1 MIGAIMAAA
10 QAAPAI
16 GGLLFGE
23 NSLFS
28 GKGRQASRELGK
40 AFEESQSHGINQ
52 NYYDVLARQKAMANQ
67 GLGDAS
73 IALAQ
78 QQQGRAMNA
87 ALSGLSN
94 RRSALAGLPGLTMGS
109 NDLAMQMASQ
119 NEGLK
124 RQGQQQALNTQWN
137 IGGLEEANWQRK
149 MEERNAYWGG
159 RKAESNAAISSNLTN
174 LGKTVSSIAGG
185 KFKGLGGD
193 GGLGGLFKDSA
204 ITNAGAGGNTLS

>member
-1 MIGAIMAAA
+1 MAAA

-40 AFEESQSHGINQ
+40 AFEESQAHGINQ

-87 ALSGLSN
+87 ALAGLSN
-94 RRSALAGLPGLTMGS
+94 RRSALAGLPGLSISS
-109 NDLAMQMASQ
+109 NDLAMRLAGDTES
-119 NEGLK
+119 LK

-149 MEERNAYWGG
+149 MDERNAYWGN
-159 RKAESNAAISSNLTN
+159 RKAESNKAITSNLTN
-174 LGKTVSSIAGG
+174 LGTTISSAAKGDFMGLKNIFNDSSIKPKSSGT
-185 KFKGLGGD
+185 KGE
-193 GGLGGLFKDSA
+193 
-204 ITNAGAGGNTLS
+204 

>member
-1 MIGAIMAAA
+1 MAAA

-67 GLGDAS
+67 GLGDAA

-78 QQQGRAMNA
+78 QQQGRATNA
-87 ALSGLSN
+87 MLSGLSN
-94 RRSALAGLPGLTMGS
+94 RRSLLAGLPGLSISS
-109 NDLAMQMASQ
+109 NDLAMRLAGDTES
-119 NEGLK
+119 LK

-149 MEERNAYWGG
+149 MDERNAYWGG

>member
-1 MIGAIMAAA
+1 M
-10 QAAPAI
+10 
-16 GGLLFGE
+16 
-23 NSLFS
+23 
-28 GKGRQASRELGK
+28 
-40 AFEESQSHGINQ
+40 
-52 NYYDVLARQKAMANQ
+52 
-67 GLGDAS
+67 
-73 IALAQ
+73 
-78 QQQGRAMNA
+78 
-87 ALSGLSN
+87 LSGLSN
-94 RRSALAGLPGLTMGS
+94 RRSLLAGLPGLSISS
-109 NDLAMQMASQ
+109 NDLAMRLAGDTES
-119 NEGLK
+119 LK

-149 MEERNAYWGG
+149 MDERNAYWGG